1 MSRTRET
8 KLLME
13 TWRKFINESAM
24 DSSILLT
31 PEHVEKALRVFSS
44 YVVDLDSSKD
54 ELIGKI
60 FWDNEEQDLQLLIDL
75 DDEGYEL
82 TSISCEETV
91 SKWVR
96 EDFIR
101 DFNIDD
107 LLDMEELKM
116 INEELNNEDVLAPGD
131 FDKVFNLKTNE
142 VEIRN
147 SDTGEVLQDPGL

>member
-60 FWDNEEQDLQLLIDL
+60 F
-75 DDEGYEL
+75 
-82 TSISCEETV
+82 
-91 SKWVR
+91 
-96 EDFIR
+96 
-101 DFNIDD
+101 
-107 LLDMEELKM
+107 
-116 INEELNNEDVLAPGD
+116 
-131 FDKVFNLKTNE
+131 
-142 VEIRN
+142 
-147 SDTGEVLQDPGL
+147 